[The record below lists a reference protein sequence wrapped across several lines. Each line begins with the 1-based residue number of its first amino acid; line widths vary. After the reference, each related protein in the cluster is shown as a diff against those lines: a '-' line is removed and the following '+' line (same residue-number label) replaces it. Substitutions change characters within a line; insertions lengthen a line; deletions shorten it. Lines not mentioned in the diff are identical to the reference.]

1 MRILR
6 RVGVAFCAFTALML
20 FATTAQAQAGEP
32 HYLRALADLRT
43 ARDYLQYDQNPAT
56 TGDRHHAV
64 GEINHAIQEIKN
76 AAWDDGRNTEFATPT
91 GPITDPWRAV
101 KEAERWV
108 TKAGDEVAR
117 GIDPPQAMGARDRA
131 MMHIEA
137 ARRILKTMHHY
148 WGDR

>member
-6 RVGVAFCAFTALML
+6 CVGVAFCAFTALML
-20 FATTAQAQAGEP
+20 LVTAAQAQAGEP

-56 TGDRHHAV
+56 AGDRHRV
-64 GEINHAIQEIKN
+64 LIEINHAILEIKR
-76 AAWDDGRNTEFATPT
+76 AAWDDGMITQFAPPT
-91 GPITDPWRAV
+91 GPVTDPWRAA

-108 TKAGDEVAR
+108 TKAGDEVSR

-131 MMHIEA
+131 MMHIVA
-137 ARRILKTMHHY
+137 ARRILQAMHHY
-148 WGDR
+148 WGDQ